1 LTDSDKKVEQCINDV
16 CQLGCQAVNNLLSDE
31 KNIAE
36 ISLLNNLTV
45 SEQKMVMDEL
55 RGIMSVY
62 KKSNRSLVKKPK

>member
-1 LTDSDKKVEQCINDV
+1 MTDSDKKVEQCINDV